1 MSKGLYGDQI
11 RIPGLLAGASLAA
24 KQWHAVQLASTANEV
39 ISCYGTAAGDKPV
52 GILQNDP
59 ADGEPADVCIAG
71 ISREVAGSAGIR
83 YNHIL
88 GCNKSGVFNT
98 SGGTVGAISCVG
110 RALESA
116 AAIGDLITI
125 HVDPE
130 VKTRHGA

>member
-1 MSKGLYGDQI
+1 MSKGIYGDQI

-24 KQWHAVQLASTANEV
+24 KQWHAVQFASTANEV
-39 ISCYGTAAGDKPV
+39 ISCYGTAAADKPI

-59 ADGEPADVCIAG
+59 ADGEPADVCILG
-71 ISREVAGSAGIR
+71 VSRAIAGSAGIR

-88 GCNKSGVFNT
+88 GCNTSGVYNT

-110 RALESA
+110 LALESA
-116 AAIGDLITI
+116 AAVGDLIT
-125 HVDPE
+125 VLVTPE